1 MEIDK
6 NLPEVLV
13 TRNLPDPAY
22 QILNGKVEIDSW
34 EEDDPMP
41 REKLL
46 ERLKGKTAVICL
58 LSDRMD
64 REAIDSGRDLKV
76 IANYAVGYDN
86 IDVEYATEN
95 NIAVINTPG
104 VLTAATADLAFAL
117 LLAAARRIG
126 ESDRYVRDGRFKQ
139 WGPKLMLGKDVWKAT
154 LGVIGAGKIGR
165 AVLRRGKGFE
175 MNLLYYSRNRKKDLE
190 EELGAR
196 YVNLKELLRESD
208 FVSLNCPLT
217 DETRH
222 MIGPREL
229 EMMKDDAVLINTARG
244 PVVDEEALENALKN
258 GIIGSAGL
266 DVYEREPR
274 VHPGLLELENVVLAP
289 HIGSSTH
296 TTRNAMAELVAR
308 GTLEILSGNVPQNLV
323 NPEIVEGESNDRS

>member
-22 QILNGKVEIDSW
+22 QILKRKVEIDSW

-41 REKLL
+41 RGKLL

-126 ESDRYVRDGRFKQ
+126 ESDRYVRGGRFKQ
-139 WGPKLMLGKDVWKAT
+139 WGPKLMLGKDIWKAT

-222 MIGPREL
+222 MIGPGEL

-244 PVVDEEALENALKN
+244 PVVDEDALENALRN

-266 DVYEREPR
+266 DVYEKEPR

-308 GTLEILSGNVPQNLV
+308 GTLEILSGKVPQNLV
-323 NPEIVEGESNDRS
+323 NPEVVERESNDRS